1 MPAKRILI
9 VDNCRDVTWMYGR
22 LLKRNGYDVMEEND
36 SMHVLEAARE
46 FKPDLML
53 LDVSM
58 PGMGGLELQRRL
70 PEIDRLIPIVFL
82 SGRASEEDE
91 RRALRAG
98 AARFLRKPVGKETLL
113 RAIHAAIE
121 GPENKS

>member
-1 MPAKRILI
+1 
-9 VDNCRDVTWMYGR
+9 
-22 LLKRNGYDVMEEND
+22 
-36 SMHVLEAARE
+36 
-46 FKPDLML
+46 
-53 LDVSM
+53 M